1 MSQNTTCG
9 EEANGVR
16 MANTESN
23 AHRSIEKFTPM
34 RIPTV
39 THNSLMPI
47 NGKGGKPKIV
57 KTPELREAEA
67 TWEAHLAPL
76 RNLVP
81 DGPLSGGLAVSV
93 RFAFQANEEHPVG
106 TMHVT
111 KPDADN
117 LEKTLWDVL
126 QRLDVIEDDSRI
138 FFKEIAK
145 LYADVPGVWIRLE
158 EMEV

>member
-1 MSQNTTCG
+1 
-9 EEANGVR
+9 

-23 AHRSIEKFTPM
+23 AHRSIERFCPM

-47 NGKGGKPKIV
+47 KGKGGMKIV

-76 RNLVP
+76 RTLVP
-81 DGPLSGGLAVSV
+81 DGPFSGAIIANV
-93 RFAFQANEEHPVG
+93 RFAFQADAKHPAG
-106 TMHVT
+106 TPHTT

-126 QRLDVIEDDSRI
+126 QRLGIIEDDCQV
-138 FFKEIAK
+138 FCKDVAK
-145 LYADVPGVWIRLE
+145 LYAEVPGVYLRLE
-158 EMEV
+158 EVEV